1 MLRSLDNLYKII
13 IVFNNIITER
23 KLTVKETLKRFYDK
37 SRIAIFV
44 LETEKKIDFTLSFT
58 DDELAQIKKDL
69 NLISLKKTSMSGKI
83 TATAAGQWH
92 LKAEIGATIVQ
103 ESVLSLKSVTTRI
116 DDKID
121 MCIIKGHDDAVQ
133 NSELELNED
142 YFIEHELDLG
152 AVFFE
157 NIALS
162 IPLFP
167 KEKGESF
174 ENKVF
179 TAKGIDPLT
188 NDRIS
193 PFFILNKLKEN
204 DQSE

>member
-1 MLRSLDNLYKII
+1 MKENLKKNSDRSKI
-13 IVFNNIITER
+13 E
-23 KLTVKETLKRFYDK
+23 
-37 SRIAIFV
+37 IFV
-44 LETEKKIDFTLSFT
+44 LETEKQIKFSQSFT
-58 DDELAQIKKDL
+58 DNERTQLKKDL
-69 NLISLKKTSMSGKI
+69 NLISLRKTSISGMI

-92 LKAEIGATIVQ
+92 LKGKIGATVVQ
-103 ESVLSLKSVTTRI
+103 ESVLSLKLVTTRI

-121 MCIIKGHDDAVQ
+121 MRIIKGHDDAVQ
-133 NSELELNED
+133 NNELELNED

-162 IPLFP
+162 IPVFP

-179 TAKGIDPLT
+179 TAKGITPLT
-188 NDRIS
+188 NNRVS
-193 PFFILNKLKEN
+193 PFFILNKLKEKG
-204 DQSE
+204 QSE

>member
-1 MLRSLDNLYKII
+1 MLRSLENLYKITT
-13 IVFNNIITER
+13 VFNNIITER
-23 KLTVKETLKRFYDK
+23 KLTVKESLKKFSDK
-37 SRIAIFV
+37 SRIEIFV

-58 DDELAQIKKDL
+58 DEELAQLKKDL

-83 TATAAGQWH
+83 TSTAAGQWH
-92 LKAEIGATIVQ
+92 LKAKIGATIVQ

-121 MCIIKGHDDAVQ
+121 LRIIKGHDNAVQ

-157 NIALS
+157 NVALS
-162 IPLFP
+162 IPVFP

-193 PFFILNKLKEN
+193 PFFILNKLKEK

>member
-13 IVFNNIITER
+13 TVFNNIITER
-23 KLTVKETLKRFYDK
+23 KLTVKESLKKFYDK
-37 SRIAIFV
+37 SRIEIFV

-58 DDELAQIKKDL
+58 DDELVQLKKDL

-121 MCIIKGHDDAVQ
+121 MRIIKGHDNAVQ
-133 NSELELNED
+133 NNELELNED

-157 NIALS
+157 NVALS
-162 IPLFP
+162 IPVFP
-167 KEKGESF
+167 KGKGESF

>member
-44 LETEKKIDFTLSFT
+44 LETEKKIDFSLSFN
-58 DDELAQIKKDL
+58 DDELVQLKKNL
-69 NLISLKKTSMSGKI
+69 NLISVKKTSMSGRI
-83 TATAAGQWH
+83 SATAAGQWH
-92 LKAEIGATIVQ
+92 LKAKIGATIVQ
-103 ESVLSLKSVTTRI
+103 ESVLSLKLVTTRI

-121 MCIIKGHDDAVQ
+121 MRIIKGHDNVVQ

-152 AVFFE
+152 VVFFE
-157 NIALS
+157 NVALS
-162 IPLFP
+162 IPVFP
-167 KEKGESF
+167 KEKGGYF

-188 NDRIS
+188 NDKIS
-193 PFFILNKLKEN
+193 PFFILNKLKEK

>member
-1 MLRSLDNLYKII
+1 MRESLKKFSN
-13 IVFNNIITER
+13 
-23 KLTVKETLKRFYDK
+23 K
-37 SRIAIFV
+37 SRIEIFV
-44 LETEKKIDFTLSFT
+44 LETEKKIDFSLSFN
-58 DDELAQIKKDL
+58 DDELVQLKKNL
-69 NLISLKKTSMSGKI
+69 NLISVKKTSMSGRI
-83 TATAAGQWH
+83 SATAAGQWH
-92 LKAEIGATIVQ
+92 LKAKIGATIVQ
-103 ESVLSLKSVTTRI
+103 ESVLSLKLVTTRI

-121 MCIIKGHDDAVQ
+121 MRIIKGHDNVVQ

-142 YFIEHELDLG
+142 YFIEHALDLV
-152 AVFFE
+152 AIFFE

-162 IPLFP
+162 IPAFP
-167 KEKGESF
+167 KEQGESF

-179 TAKGIDPLT
+179 TAKGIGPLT

>member
-1 MLRSLDNLYKII
+1 MKESLKKFFD
-13 IVFNNIITER
+13 R
-23 KLTVKETLKRFYDK
+23 
-37 SRIAIFV
+37 SRIEIFV
-44 LETEKKIDFTLSFT
+44 LETEKKIEFSLSFT
-58 DDELAQIKKDL
+58 DNELTELKKDL
-69 NLISLKKTSMSGKI
+69 NLVSLKKASMSGKI

-92 LKAEIGATIVQ
+92 LKAKIGATIIQ
-103 ESVLSLKSVTTRI
+103 ESVLSLKAVTTRI

-167 KEKGESF
+167 KEKGEYF

-193 PFFILNKLKEN
+193 PFFILNKLKEK

>member
-1 MLRSLDNLYKII
+1 MKESLKKFSN
-13 IVFNNIITER
+13 
-23 KLTVKETLKRFYDK
+23 K
-37 SRIAIFV
+37 SRIEIFV

-58 DDELAQIKKDL
+58 DEELTQLKKDL

-92 LKAEIGATIVQ
+92 LKAKIGATIVQ

-121 MCIIKGHDDAVQ
+121 LRIIKGHDNAVQ

-142 YFIEHELDLG
+142 YFIAHELDLG

-157 NIALS
+157 NVALS
-162 IPLFP
+162 IPVFP

-193 PFFILNKLKEN
+193 PFFILNKLKKKG
-204 DQSE
+204 SKRIKL

>member
-1 MLRSLDNLYKII
+1 MLRSLDNLYKITT
-13 IVFNNIITER
+13 VFNNIITER
-23 KLTVKETLKRFYDK
+23 KLTVKESLKKFSDK
-37 SRIAIFV
+37 SRIEIFA

-58 DDELAQIKKDL
+58 DDELAQLKKDL

-92 LKAEIGATIVQ
+92 LKAKIGATIVQ

-121 MCIIKGHDDAVQ
+121 LRIIKGHDNAVQ

-157 NIALS
+157 NVALS
-162 IPLFP
+162 IPVFP

-193 PFFILNKLKEN
+193 PFFILNKLKEK

>member
-1 MLRSLDNLYKII
+1 MKESLKKFFD
-13 IVFNNIITER
+13 R
-23 KLTVKETLKRFYDK
+23 
-37 SRIAIFV
+37 SRIEIFV
-44 LETEKKIDFTLSFT
+44 LETEKKIEFSLSFT
-58 DDELAQIKKDL
+58 DNELTELKKDL
-69 NLISLKKTSMSGKI
+69 NLVSLKKTSMSGKI

-92 LKAEIGATIVQ
+92 LKAKIGATIVQ

-167 KEKGESF
+167 KEKGEYF

-193 PFFILNKLKEN
+193 PFFILNKLKEK

>member
-13 IVFNNIITER
+13 TVFNNIITER
-23 KLTVKETLKRFYDK
+23 KLTVKESLKKFYDK
-37 SRIAIFV
+37 SRIEIFV
-44 LETEKKIDFTLSFT
+44 LETEKKIDFTLPFT
-58 DDELAQIKKDL
+58 DDELAQLKKDL

-92 LKAEIGATIVQ
+92 
-103 ESVLSLKSVTTRI
+103 
-116 DDKID
+116 DN
-121 MCIIKGHDDAVQ
+121 AVQ
-133 NSELELNED
+133 NNELELNED

-157 NIALS
+157 NVALS
-162 IPLFP
+162 IPVFP
-167 KEKGESF
+167 KGKGEYF

>member
-1 MLRSLDNLYKII
+1 MLRSLYKVYKITT
-13 IVFNNIITER
+13 VFNNIITER
-23 KLTVKETLKRFYDK
+23 KQTVKESLKKFSDRSKLEMF
-37 SRIAIFV
+37 I
-44 LETEKKIDFTLSFT
+44 LETEKKIEFTLSFNSN
-58 DDELAQIKKDL
+58 ELARLQKYL
-69 NLISLKKTSMSGKI
+69 NLISIKKTSMSGKI
-83 TATAAGQWH
+83 VATAAGQWH
-92 LKAEIGATIVQ
+92 LKAKIGATVVQ
-103 ESVLSLKSVTTRI
+103 ESVLSLKPVTTRI

-121 MCIIKGHDDAVQ
+121 MRIIKGYDNKVQ

-142 YFIEHELDLG
+142 YFIEHELDLD
-152 AVFFE
+152 VIFFE

-162 IPLFP
+162 IPTFP
-167 KEKGESF
+167 KGAGEFF

-193 PFFILNKLKEN
+193 PFFVLNKLKKK